1 MCALLQNFWQS
12 SKLISSR
19 LMCAQFDYKISSFW
33 PLFLSQ
39 MVLLLWIVRNS
50 TCFEAVQSKCYFYL
64 VQKLKSSG
72 CHVIGIKALSLLVF
86 FPFVRYSILM
96 MVRKK
101 REEQN
106 QQNFLFVFF
115 DRLEITSRMAPQAIF
130 KAWRPMFN
138 EDTSTI
144 IYGYDEQL
152 VSVNLEDRT
161 LVSLRFMSSVISRK
175 IFQFFFFFL
184 NSRSSWN

>member
-39 MVLLLWIVRNS
+39 MVLLLWIVL
-50 TCFEAVQSKCYFYL
+50 CFVVVQSKCYFYL

-72 CHVIGIKALSLLVF
+72 CHVIGIKALSLSVF

-106 QQNFLFVFF
+106 QQNFFF
-115 DRLEITSRMAPQAIF
+115 YFLTGWKSH
-130 KAWRPMFN
+130 
-138 EDTSTI
+138 
-144 IYGYDEQL
+144 L
-152 VSVNLEDRT
+152 VWLRKPFLKPGGQCLMRT
-161 LVSLRFMSSVISRK
+161 LP
-175 IFQFFFFFL
+175 
-184 NSRSSWN
+184 

>member
-72 CHVIGIKALSLLVF
+72 CHVIGIKALSLSVF

-101 REEQN
+101 ERRIEVVE
-106 QQNFLFVFF
+106 LFFCIFWQVGNHVSYGPASHFQS
-115 DRLEITSRMAPQAIF
+115 LEA
-130 KAWRPMFN
+130 N
-138 EDTSTI
+138 
-144 IYGYDEQL
+144 
-152 VSVNLEDRT
+152 V
-161 LVSLRFMSSVISRK
+161 
-175 IFQFFFFFL
+175 
-184 NSRSSWN
+184 